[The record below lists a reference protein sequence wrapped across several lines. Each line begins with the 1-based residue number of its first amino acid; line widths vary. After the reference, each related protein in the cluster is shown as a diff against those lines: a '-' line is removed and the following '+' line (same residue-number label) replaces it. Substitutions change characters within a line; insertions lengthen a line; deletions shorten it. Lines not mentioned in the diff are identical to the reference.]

1 MPVESETTPWQL
13 HAAPDDHPDDLWAV
27 GADLQPGTLLAAYR
41 LGLFPKP
48 LRGTRGWFSPARRA
62 VFPLLSFGRSRSL
75 HRARRRYEIRVDSVF
90 ADVVSGCARPGEPES
105 WIDGRITDA
114 YVGLHELGWAHSIEA
129 WDDAGLAGGLYGVS
143 IGGLFA
149 AESMFYARTD
159 ASKAALVGLVE
170 LLRGAGAPERRIL
183 DAQWL
188 TPHLEA
194 LGAVEVTRG
203 EYRGRLE
210 AALVVDA
217 AL

>member
-1 MPVESETTPWQL
+1 
-13 HAAPDDHPDDLWAV
+13 
-27 GADLQPGTLLAAYR
+27 
-41 LGLFPKP
+41 
-48 LRGTRGWFSPARRA
+48 
-62 VFPLLSFGRSRSL
+62 
-75 HRARRRYEIRVDSVF
+75 
-90 ADVVSGCARPGEPES
+90 
-105 WIDGRITDA
+105 
-114 YVGLHELGWAHSIEA
+114 ELGWAHSIEA
-129 WDDAGLAGGLYGVS
+129 WDDEGLAGGLYGVS

-170 LLRGAGAPERRIL
+170 LLRGAGEPERRIL

-188 TPHLEA
+188 TPHLES

-210 AALVVDA
+210 AALVVEA